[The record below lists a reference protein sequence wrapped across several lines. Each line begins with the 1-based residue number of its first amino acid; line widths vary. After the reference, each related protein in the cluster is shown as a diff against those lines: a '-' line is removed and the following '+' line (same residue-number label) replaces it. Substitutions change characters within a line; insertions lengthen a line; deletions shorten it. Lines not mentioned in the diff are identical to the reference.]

1 VKAMKNK
8 LLIVDD
14 EAKILRS
21 LKFLLEDSYEIFTSE
36 ESQEALNLLVKE
48 KIGLVLLDLRLKEEN
63 GFDLLEKILAANSEA
78 VVIIMTAHSTIENSI
93 KAIKMGAYYFITKPI
108 DNEQLRLLLNTANEK
123 YMMAQKIYSLK
134 THVKKDII
142 GETENIREVTDII
155 DRIKDT
161 NATILITGESG
172 TGKELI
178 AQKIHTTSNRHN
190 MPFVAINCAAMPG
203 ELLESELF
211 GYKKGSF
218 TGAYKDEIGI
228 IRRAD
233 KGTLLLDEIGEM
245 DLKLQSK
252 LLRFLQDKEVRHVGD
267 ADTHKV
273 DIRVICITNK
283 DLKKE
288 VELGNFREDLYYR
301 INVINIVAPPLRDR
315 IDDLKYLVPYLI
327 DKYNIAFN
335 KKVFGITHEAY
346 EILRN
351 YTFKGNIRE
360 LENIIQR
367 AVLLSTTEYIEA
379 DSFYISPQSII
390 ADSPDDYST
399 SKGYIK
405 IYEGENIKDIE
416 KKVIKFALSNND
428 QNRRLTSESLG
439 ISERTL
445 RYKIKEYEL

>member
-1 VKAMKNK
+1 MKNK